1 MLLTRQDGPPSISRR
16 WSGRPGGPPRV
27 LGRDVSCF
35 HLRCIHQCRQDG
47 AHRSTPPSSSRQ
59 YHLRQHLYL
68 RRPPSTS
75 LGLHNKKLTELMCQS
90 LPASHSLPLACSRR
104 TRSLFNPQTPPTTH
118 SPLHQ
123 SGAEVLPGVPFGKRC
138 QWGNMDVSWW
148 WGLGVGEIRVGDS
161 PTSSSL
167 IHCILIIA
175 PCSCSRQRQ
184 RAFIKQ
190 LVHTDNKPRLSGNY
204 LIWTNPTC

>member
-1 MLLTRQDGPPSISRR
+1 MERVVRGASSCAGERRLLLPPAMHSSA
-16 WSGRPGGPPRV
+16 PPR
-27 LGRDVSCF
+27 RSAS
-35 HLRCIHQCRQDG
+35 LRR
-47 AHRSTPPSSSRQ
+47 PP
-59 YHLRQHLYL
+59 LRQHLYL

-90 LPASHSLPLACSRR
+90 LPASHSLPPACSRR
-104 TRSLFNPQTPPTTH
+104 TGSLFNPQTPPTTH

-123 SGAEVLPGVPFGKRC
+123 SGARVLPGVPFGKRC

-148 WGLGVGEIRVGDS
+148 WWWWWVGARVGDS
-161 PTSSSL
+161 PTSRSL

-175 PCSCSRQRQ
+175 PRSCSRQRQ
-184 RAFIKQ
+184 HAFIKQ
-190 LVHTDNKPRLSGNY
+190 LVPTDNKPRLSGNY